1 MYKTIFVRPLFISMF
16 LGATAVTGCG
26 ADDTVDSN
34 ANGVSRVVK
43 ELTGDNGVK
52 LIPKAIKGTYGAG
65 CKVNKNGTWD
75 LTLNDATDRTLQV
88 ALNDTFSGCP
98 LTMTTIAVQEG
109 TSSNLKDYA
118 VAPPIILGTG
128 YAATASAVNNG
139 TALAFFTNA
148 KFLGLG
154 GATYTNNFTL
164 DIIYS
169 DDSLACGNVAPP
181 AIYARVSATATGS
194 PVPVPNYG
202 MGFDSLQLVVDANRV
217 VQPTSSGNIVLQPPT
232 ASPQAGEAWK
242 IFDETS
248 QCCMSYS
255 FTEID
260 SLYNS
265 NTQLSS
271 GTIAGTGAINI
282 PWTSL
287 GLSGKVLRQSAP
299 FETRYVIVKH
309 TAPSGGVYSYELLE
323 VAFPGPNP

>member
-1 MYKTIFVRPLFISMF
+1 MHKTTSARPLFISMF
-16 LGATAVTGCG
+16 LGAAALTACG
-26 ADDTVDSN
+26 VENTVDSN
-34 ANGVSRVVK
+34 ADGVSRTIK
-43 ELTGDNGVK
+43 ELTGANGVK
-52 LIPKAIKGTYGAG
+52 LVPKAIKGTYGAS

-75 LTLNDATDRTLQV
+75 LTLNDATDRSLQV

-98 LTMTTIAVQEG
+98 LTMTTISVQEG
-109 TSSNLKDYA
+109 TNSTLKDYS
-118 VAPPIILGTG
+118 VAPPILLGTG
-128 YAATASAVNNG
+128 YAAAASAVNNG

-154 GATYTNNFTL
+154 GSAYTNNFSL

-181 AIYARVSATATGS
+181 AIYARVTATATGS
-194 PVPVPNYG
+194 PVPPANYS

-217 VQPTSSGNIVLQPPT
+217 VQSSSSGNIVLQPAT
-232 ASPQAGEAWK
+232 SSPQPGEEWK

-260 SLYNS
+260 NLYKS
-265 NTQLSS
+265 NTQLSA
-271 GTIAGTGAINI
+271 GTITGGAAVNI

-287 GLSGKVLRQSAP
+287 GLAGKTLRQSAP

-309 TAPSGGVYSYELLE
+309 SAPSGGVYSYELLE

>member
-1 MYKTIFVRPLFISMF
+1 MYKTTFARPLFAFMF
-16 LGATAVTGCG
+16 LGTTALTACG
-26 ADDTVDSN
+26 AEDTVDSN
-34 ANGVSRVVK
+34 GDGVSRAIK
-43 ELTGDNGVK
+43 ELTGDNGIK
-52 LIPKAIKGTYGAG
+52 LVPKAIKGTYGAS

-75 LTLNDATDRTLQV
+75 LTLNDASDRTLQV

-98 LTMTTIAVQEG
+98 LTMTTISVQEG
-109 TSSNLKDYA
+109 TSSILKDYA
-118 VAPPIILGTG
+118 VAPPIVLGTG
-128 YAATASAVNNG
+128 YATAASAVNNG

-154 GATYTNNFTL
+154 GATYANNFTI
-164 DIIYS
+164 DMIYS

-181 AIYARVSATATGS
+181 AIYAKVSATATGS
-194 PVPVPNYG
+194 PVPPANYG

-217 VQPTSSGNIVLQPPT
+217 VQSSSSGNIVLQPP
-232 ASPQAGEAWK
+232 ASSPQAGEEWK

-260 SLYNS
+260 SLYKS

-271 GTIAGTGAINI
+271 GTITSGAAVNI

-287 GLSGKVLRQSAP
+287 GLAGKTLRQSAP

-309 TAPSGGVYSYELLE
+309 SVPAGGVYSYELLE